1 MPRVHRTTDPLAVN
15 AVLTSWIWAVAAV
28 TVVLVATTLGQAVG
42 ALFGGCGWIG
52 VSIPVH
58 RPVWALVDQPT
69 LDFARRTAAVG
80 YWFGAVAT
88 ATVLGALTIAVVP
101 RPRTV
106 AAELAMVQ
114 TAWSAVVVGVAWMP
128 LLDLEDGH
136 PARWLSLHS
145 LPEELLA
152 IAPVVGA
159 AVAVIPTLRL
169 LAVARAGRT
178 HLGRA
183 ARLGVVIVHFLL
195 PAGAFLAV
203 ACLLAPRL
211 PAVAL
216 IGATGPAASALA
228 VAWFGFPP
236 AHPWPL
242 EPPGAAPILRATCA
256 AILGLAVVW
265 MTGRPTADGGA
276 AGIVWRTPSARNNIR
291 PWIEPTAVAGA
302 TIRPAPYPL
311 ESRAR
316 RPAPR
321 DEGISVPSVRRARN
335 TMTRPVGSPGCEPT
349 SLREPRHPPTDAAD
363 AVARER
369 RSS

>member
-1 MPRVHRTTDPLAVN
+1 MPRVYRTTDPLAAP

-28 TVVLVATTLGQAVG
+28 TIVLVATTLGQAFG
-42 ALFGGCGWIG
+42 ALLGGCGWIG
-52 VSIPVH
+52 VSIPLH

-80 YWFGAVAT
+80 YWFGAVGT
-88 ATVLGALTIAVVP
+88 AAVIGGLALAVVP

-114 TAWSAVVVGVAWMP
+114 TAWSAAVVGLAWMP

-136 PARWLSLHS
+136 PVRWLTLHS
-145 LPEELLA
+145 LPREVLVV
-152 IAPVVGA
+152 APVAAA

-178 HLGRA
+178 HLGRGT
-183 ARLGVVIVHFLL
+183 RLGVVVVHLLL
-195 PAGAFLAV
+195 PAGAALAV
-203 ACLLAPRL
+203 ASVFAPRL

-216 IGATGPAASALA
+216 IGASGPAAAALS

-236 AHPWPL
+236 AHPWAL
-242 EPPGAAPILRATCA
+242 EPPTAASILRAACV

-276 AGIVWRTPSARNNIR
+276 AGVVWRTPTARNNIR
-291 PWIEPTAVAGA
+291 PWIQPTAVVGA
-302 TIRPAPYPL
+302 NVRPTAYPL
-311 ESRAR
+311 DSRAR
-316 RPAPR
+316 RPVLREERGA
-321 DEGISVPSVRRARN
+321 VPSIRRIRN
-335 TMTRPVGSPGCEPT
+335 TITGSVGSPGCEPT
-349 SLREPRHPPTDAAD
+349 TLRASRHPSAD
-363 AVARER
+363 VVVRKR
-369 RSS
+369 RPA